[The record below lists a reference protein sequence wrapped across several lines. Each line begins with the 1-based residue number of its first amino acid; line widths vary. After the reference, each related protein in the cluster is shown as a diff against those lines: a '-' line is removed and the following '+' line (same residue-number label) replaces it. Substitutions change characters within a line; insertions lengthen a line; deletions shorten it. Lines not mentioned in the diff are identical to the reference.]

1 MAQATIVALSNNAA
15 KILSS
20 KDDAVMKPS
29 LQQTALGELDN
40 VTNSVYVSSSSSVR
54 PSVERLALEA
64 LTARLSADSRD
75 RQSHSAMFLRC
86 RFTSEPLTSLYML
99 ANLGNR
105 VDYFFTE
112 RQPGIVVSVKELVT
126 MKVLY
131 WINMSP
137 SMADLLS
144 DTLFLNDASGIL
156 EDIFLGKWKIVG
168 FLASSS
174 ASACKAC
181 VTQFLKSNESASNS
195 QDILRATVRILQ
207 LLGHILGPV
216 TYRPWQSAFED
227 TLPTFVQVRQ
237 VHPKSMI
244 ELVNNQIQSFFSTQ
258 ATNDIRSLLERGG
271 DLATYIREQM
281 CMTVTMIEA
290 LQASSLRYLTSAIL
304 ESQALAARPP
314 VASSVSN
321 GSTPKPK
328 NNGKGLA
335 HTPKVPRPMAS
346 LKGFC
351 LEWLQGDV
359 MPCTSQKCKL
369 NLHTNAPTARH
380 LRHRPEFDLLPAA
393 QRSVIVAEA
402 KKLTTSG
409 VVKVVA

>member
-1 MAQATIVALSNNAA
+1 MAQATIAALSNNAA

-20 KDDAVMKPS
+20 KDEAVVKPT
-29 LQQTALGELDN
+29 LQQTALGELHTSNDN
-40 VTNSVYVSSSSSVR
+40 NNVDESSSSSVR
-54 PSVERLALEA
+54 PSFERLALEA
-64 LTARLSADSRD
+64 LTARFSADSRD

-86 RFTSEPLTSLYML
+86 RFTSEPLSSLHTL
-99 ANLGNR
+99 TNLGNR

-126 MKVLY
+126 MKVIY
-131 WINMSP
+131 WVNMSP

-144 DTLFLNDASGIL
+144 DTHFLNDASGIL

-207 LLGHILGPV
+207 LLGHLLGPV

-237 VHPKSMI
+237 IHPKSLI

-271 DLATYIREQM
+271 DLATYIREQLR
-281 CMTVTMIEA
+281 MTVIMSEA

-304 ESQALAARPP
+304 ESQAKPL
-314 VASSVSN
+314 VAPFVPN
-321 GSTPKPK
+321 GNNPKPK

-335 HTPKVPRPMAS
+335 HTPKVPRPMAN

-351 LEWLQGDV
+351 LEWLQSDV

-369 NLHTNAPTARH
+369 NLQTNAPTARH
-380 LRHRPEFDLLPAA
+380 LRHRHEFDLLPAA